1 MNLLRT
7 DRELARVLQVF
18 TDVLLGLG
26 RLADVDTRDAEAGT
40 GCLGRTVNA
49 DNRVTLG
56 GDRTSD
62 TADGNIL
69 DV

>member
-7 DRELARVLQVF
+7 DRELARVLQVG

-26 RLADVDTRDAEAGT
+26 RFADVDTRDTEAGT

-49 DNRVTLG
+49 DDGVTS
-56 GDRTSD
+56 R
-62 TADGNIL
+62 
-69 DV
+69 